1 MEERV
6 IFEVQG
12 EKRHKRSLNAR
23 LTISVLMLTKN
34 INLRLRSVFHNSCV
48 SCFVINALHRNC
60 ILQILNINFF
70 FPFALL

>member
-1 MEERV
+1 MGREHGRGVIEWQVLVNEMQGVEERV

-34 INLRLRSVFHNSCV
+34 INLRLRCG
-48 SCFVINALHRNC
+48 IALPRLRHA
-60 ILQILNINFF
+60 
-70 FPFALL
+70 P